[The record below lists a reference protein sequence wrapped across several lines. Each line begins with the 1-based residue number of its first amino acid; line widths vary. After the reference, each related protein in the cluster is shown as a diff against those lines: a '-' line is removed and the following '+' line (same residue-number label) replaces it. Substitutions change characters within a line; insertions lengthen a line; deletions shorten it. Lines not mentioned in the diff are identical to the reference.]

1 MKRSGRF
8 AVALGAFVLLAAMT
22 AGAQKAV
29 TRPWTMAAES
39 RQVITLSDGTI
50 SAHAWGEASH
60 FGQFTSEG
68 SGSVGSPVSRGTMT
82 AANGDL
88 VYFEGGVNGVYTV
101 YDGTG
106 RFTGATGTFVVT
118 PQMVG
123 DLVIHPDGTATID
136 LRWTAV
142 GTIRY

>member
-1 MKRSGRF
+1 MDDG
-8 AVALGAFVLLAAMT
+8 GGEP
-22 AGAQKAV
+22 AGDY
-29 TRPWTMAAES
+29 
-39 RQVITLSDGTI
+39 LSDGTI
-50 SAHAWGEASH
+50 SAHAWGEAS
-60 FGQFTSEG
+60 TSASSLPRARAAWE
-68 SGSVGSPVSRGTMT
+68 PVSRGTMT

>member
-1 MKRSGRF
+1 MRRNGRF
-8 AVALGAFVLLAAMT
+8 AAVLGAFVLLAAMT

-39 RQVITLSDGTI
+39 QQVISLSDGAI
-50 SAHAWGEASH
+50 SAHAWGQASH
-60 FGQFTSEG
+60 LGQFTSEG
-68 SGSVGSPVSRGTMT
+68 SGHVGNPFSRGTMT

-101 YDGTG
+101 TAGTG
-106 RFTGATGTFVVT
+106 RFVGATGTFVVT

-123 DLVIHPDGTATID
+123 ELVMHPDGTATID
-136 LRWTAV
+136 LSWTAV